1 MFLSMFLRIGVW
13 RNLWRAYR
21 RGFRG
26 NLRGEGLVL
35 GGVFVIGPAD
45 QVGSTLQSKTFLT
58 RVSGCFKGLCFFF
71 QGILLEHREKEFGDR
86 VNMLAVLRTVRKM
99 QDNMTR

>member
-1 MFLSMFLRIGVW
+1 MFLRVGVW

-35 GGVFVIGPAD
+35 GGVFVIGPGD
-45 QVGSTLQSKTFLT
+45 QVGSCALF
-58 RVSGCFKGLCFFF
+58 
-71 QGILLEHREKEFGDR
+71 
-86 VNMLAVLRTVRKM
+86 
-99 QDNMTR
+99 

>member
-35 GGVFVIGPAD
+35 GGVFVIGPGQ
-45 QVGSTLQSKTFLT
+45 QVCTNLNITLFYSYKSKAYYYYYFTVITFLLGYST
-58 RVSGCFKGLCFFF
+58 G
-71 QGILLEHREKEFGDR
+71 
-86 VNMLAVLRTVRKM
+86 AP
-99 QDNMTR
+99 

>member
-35 GGVFVIGPAD
+35 GGVFVIGPGD
-45 QVGSTLQSKTFLT
+45 QVDSTSQNEKCLTFLGVVKDS
-58 RVSGCFKGLCFFF
+58 RVFSSRVFYWSTARRSL
-71 QGILLEHREKEFGDR
+71 GIK
-86 VNMLAVLRTVRKM
+86 
-99 QDNMTR
+99 

>member
-35 GGVFVIGPAD
+35 GGVFVIGPGQ
-45 QVGSTLQSKTFLT
+45 QVRTNLNITFFYSHKSKLLFIYL
-58 RVSGCFKGLCFFF
+58 FFTCVISSRAF
-71 QGILLEHREKEFGDR
+71 YWS
-86 VNMLAVLRTVRKM
+86 TVRRSLGIK
-99 QDNMTR
+99 